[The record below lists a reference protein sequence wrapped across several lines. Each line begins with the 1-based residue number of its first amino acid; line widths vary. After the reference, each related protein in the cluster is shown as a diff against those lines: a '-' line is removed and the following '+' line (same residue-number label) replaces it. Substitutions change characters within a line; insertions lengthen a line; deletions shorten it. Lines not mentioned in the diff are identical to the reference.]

1 MRISLHNL
9 SNAGRFA
16 GALLLLCCAACGPR
30 QLPDPLTPE
39 EHLLLGK
46 AYEHQGDIER
56 AAGQYATA
64 SAVVPE
70 GDFYLGN
77 LSAAAGQD
85 QTALDYYR
93 KAQPDMPDDPHLNN
107 NLAWVLCRL
116 GSAANDKKQLQEAEA
131 LARKAVAAAPP
142 ALLAECRDTLRQI
155 RLALSGKAP
164 QSGPASLA
172 PPPGRSG
179 ARESNVLRSKRRA
192 ARYRPR
198 NCEKQQ
204 RRSHTRARKA
214 ACRSNWTA
222 RGASGSLTSNR
233 RKSGPEHANAPDLGA
248 QGRRRRRRAECR
260 GPGSALPFFGPLTG
274 SCRVDGPKQALIG
287 VARVVCGTGN

>member
-164 QSGPASLA
+164 AVKAL
-172 PPPGRSG
+172 PPS
-179 ARESNVLRSKRRA
+179 
-192 ARYRPR
+192 
-198 NCEKQQ
+198 
-204 RRSHTRARKA
+204 
-214 ACRSNWTA
+214 
-222 RGASGSLTSNR
+222 
-233 RKSGPEHANAPDLGA
+233 
-248 QGRRRRRRAECR
+248 RRRRADPAHANPMSSAQNVAPQDTA
-260 GPGSALPFFGPLTG
+260 PGTAKSSSAAPTPAPERPPAAPTG
-274 SCRVDGPKQALIG
+274 QHGAQA
-287 VARVVCGTGN
+287 AP